1 MCTKVCILLAD
12 IGPQLVG
19 GSLLAFCSKIL
30 GGGGDLYMV
39 LCHSMNAGS
48 VVGIP

>member
-1 MCTKVCILLAD
+1 MTRMTKLLVES
-12 IGPQLVG
+12 PQWL
-19 GSLLAFCSKIL
+19 LLAFCFKFFS
-30 GGGGDLYMV
+30 GGGNLRMV